1 MKKRLYK
8 IIIII
13 MCLIT
18 MTSVLKPKK
27 VEAIGLTAG
36 LASVTAL
43 ALVGVLG
50 YNLVMPKDKQI
61 DVSGQ
66 LTGLFNKAK
75 EWADGL
81 PDWLYYS
88 EADFESDLG
97 SPTGVGTLSKDNL
110 RGVSSMIKDYLGS
123 RESFY
128 LDSDLNIVDSSNILN
143 SSANNLW
150 ILANGI
156 ANTSNNRIHL
166 LSNYFTSGQ
175 TPNNSPLDWFNR
187 FHTSTKN

>member
-36 LASVTAL
+36 LLPLLLL

-75 EWADGL
+75 EG
-81 PDWLYYS
+81 
-88 EADFESDLG
+88 
-97 SPTGVGTLSKDNL
+97 
-110 RGVSSMIKDYLGS
+110 
-123 RESFY
+123 
-128 LDSDLNIVDSSNILN
+128 
-143 SSANNLW
+143 
-150 ILANGI
+150 
-156 ANTSNNRIHL
+156 
-166 LSNYFTSGQ
+166 
-175 TPNNSPLDWFNR
+175 
-187 FHTSTKN
+187 